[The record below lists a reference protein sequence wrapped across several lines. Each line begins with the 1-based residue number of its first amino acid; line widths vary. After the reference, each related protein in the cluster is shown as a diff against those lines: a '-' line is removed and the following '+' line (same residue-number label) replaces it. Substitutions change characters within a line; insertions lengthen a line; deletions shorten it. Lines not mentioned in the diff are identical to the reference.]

1 MRIDL
6 SELLRKVLIEEFQ
19 SDREQIKNEL
29 AIAKEDIDSSRNLL
43 KIKDWKWAH
52 NAAYNA
58 MLQAGRALMFHKGYR
73 PKSES
78 HHLAV
83 VLFMKAVF
91 SSKFPE
97 ELLNAMEKAKGRRH
111 DSTYDIP
118 GFITETQAK
127 NLVEKAE
134 TFVSKAIEMIK

>member
-1 MRIDL
+1 MDL
-6 SELLRKVLIEEFQ
+6 SELLRKGLIEEFQ

-29 AIAKEDIDSSRNLL
+29 AIAKEDLDSSKNLL

-58 MLQAGRALMFHKGYR
+58 MLQAGRALMFSKGYR

-83 VLFMKAVF
+83 VLFMKAVY
-91 SSKFPE
+91 SSKFQE
-97 ELLNAMEKAKGRRH
+97 EVLNAMEKAKRRRH

-118 GFITETQAK
+118 GFITEAQAK
-127 NLVEKAE
+127 NLVEKAG
-134 TFVSKAIEMIK
+134 TFVKTAMETIK

>member
-1 MRIDL
+1 MDL
-6 SELLRKVLIEEFQ
+6 SELLRKGLIEEFQ
-19 SDREQIKNEL
+19 SDKGQIKNEL
-29 AIAKEDIDSSRNLL
+29 AIAKEDIDSSKNFL

-58 MLQAGRALMFHKGYR
+58 MLQAGRALMFTKGYR

-83 VLFMKAVF
+83 VLFMKAVY

-97 ELLNAMEKAKGRRH
+97 EVLNSMDKAKRRRH
-111 DSTYDIP
+111 DSTYDIR

-134 TFVSKAIEMIK
+134 IFAKTVVEMIK